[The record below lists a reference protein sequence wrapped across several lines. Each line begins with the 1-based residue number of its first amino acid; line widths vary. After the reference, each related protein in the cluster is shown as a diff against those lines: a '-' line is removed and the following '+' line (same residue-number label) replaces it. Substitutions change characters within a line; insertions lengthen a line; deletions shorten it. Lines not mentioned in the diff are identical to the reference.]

1 MIPVRKKIRSRAH
14 EEKVVRRS
22 GAFVFATREL
32 RETRGGLNHT
42 AGEQPCKV
50 LMDERCIHGLTVGG

>member
-14 EEKVVRRS
+14 EEKVMRRS
-22 GAFVFATREL
+22 GTLIFATREL
-32 RETRGGLNHT
+32 RETRGGLDCA
-42 AGEQPCKV
+42 AGGQAREV